1 MCDAVSKARWLAH
14 SPAKRYTELL
24 FLAYSP
30 FWMVWALGVV
40 VPFKLYE
47 VPGLVP
53 LSALLFVLATS
64 KSYATSSIVF
74 GCRQLIPSAGEL
86 ICMRCWLQ
94 HAGKSGYMAIGLG
107 ASLPC
112 IILPWLLE
120 HKADRSK
127 PWYQKY
133 WIKANIWIA
142 IFSFIGN
149 YFWTHYFYTIL
160 GAEYTFQSWRL
171 NEVKAY
177 N

>member
-47 VPGLVP
+47 VPGLAP

-74 GCRQLIPSAGEL
+74 G
-86 ICMRCWLQ
+86 
-94 HAGKSGYMAIGLG
+94 
-107 ASLPC
+107 
-112 IILPWLLE
+112 
-120 HKADRSK
+120 
-127 PWYQKY
+127 
-133 WIKANIWIA
+133 IA
-142 IFSFIGN
+142 
-149 YFWTHYFYTIL
+149 
-160 GAEYTFQSWRL
+160 
-171 NEVKAY
+171 V
-177 N
+177 